1 MTPNDQARLE
11 KFIDGNQWIFAK
23 TYAKTAPHE
32 YLVYDKLSAEMQ
44 KEYDWF
50 VKQIEEKGVDE
61 KFYQATFRYLYVGD
75 MKYWVHGFEAK
86 DKGILNRDPAVNKY
100 S

>member
-1 MTPNDQARLE
+1 MTEDEIRLK
-11 KFIDGNQWIFAK
+11 KFIKGNTWIFAK

-32 YLVYDKLSAEMQ
+32 YVVYDNLDAERQ

-61 KFYQATFRYLYVGD
+61 KFYRVTLGNTGLTIQ
-75 MKYWVHGFEAK
+75 K
-86 DKGILNRDPAVNKY
+86 KGWAAY
-100 S
+100 

>member
-1 MTPNDQARLE
+1 MTDDEIRLK
-11 KFIDGNQWIFAK
+11 KFIDGNKWIFAK

-32 YLVYDKLSAEMQ
+32 YVVYDKLNTDMQ

-61 KFYQATFRYLYVGD
+61 KFYQTTFRYLYVGD
-75 MKYWVHGFEAK
+75 MKYWVHGFGVE
-86 DKGILNRDPAVNKY
+86 DRGILNRDPAANKY
-100 S
+100 K